1 MVKMT
6 TAKKRATLMK
16 KRTAFN
22 ELDLDDIDAYHGARS
37 C

>member
-6 TAKKRATLMK
+6 TAKKRATIMK

-22 ELDLDDIDAYHGARS
+22 ELDLAAIDGYHGARS